1 MICSKKY
8 FYRKVLYI
16 FYDAPA
22 LSRLQRTHESSTN
35 ILRYCS
41 VGYSVHHVR
50 KKKNL
55 FDRSAAHGTLRFS
68 QFFKNAHEI
77 KKLMTNNFLDV
88 LVCSI
93 TEHFYSLFVF

>member
-1 MICSKKY
+1 MISSKKY

-50 KKKNL
+50 KKKTCL
-55 FDRSAAHGTLRFS
+55 TGWLRAVHFV
-68 QFFKNAHEI
+68 FP
-77 KKLMTNNFLDV
+77 NFLKMRMK
-88 LVCSI
+88 
-93 TEHFYSLFVF
+93 